1 MPDLDFSTGRLAA
14 IDSSR
19 WRPADPGDSHV
30 IVEMSLALYSE
41 DPGLG
46 TVSAAQVAETLAVFQ
61 REPWR
66 GLAVVLEVSGVI
78 QGYALLVPFYSN
90 EVGGAVCEVDE
101 LFVAPPSRGLGLASA
116 LFSAIDEG
124 RFGPFAAIALGVTPA
139 NNRAKRLYERLGFRV
154 AGTTLLR
161 RSRQT

>member
-1 MPDLDFSTGRLAA
+1 MPARDLST
-14 IDSSR
+14 DSFR
-19 WRPADPGDSHV
+19 WRPADPGDFHV
-30 IVEMSLALYSE
+30 IVEMSLALSSE

-66 GLAVVLEVSGVI
+66 GLAVVLEVAPGGI
-78 QGYALLVPFYSN
+78 QGYGLLVPFYSN
-90 EVGGAVCEVDE
+90 EVGGTVCEVDE
-101 LFVAPPSRGLGLASA
+101 LFVAPASRGRGLASA